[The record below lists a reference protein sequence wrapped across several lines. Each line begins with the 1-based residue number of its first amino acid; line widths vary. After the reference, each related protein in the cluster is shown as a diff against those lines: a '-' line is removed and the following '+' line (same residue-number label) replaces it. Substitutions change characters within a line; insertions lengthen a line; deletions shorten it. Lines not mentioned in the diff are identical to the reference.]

1 MTICGGGGHLIE
13 GRQIWHIRG
22 GGGGWGLEIL
32 LFRLV
37 VAFGGAHDL

>member
-1 MTICGGGGHLIE
+1 MAHPG
-13 GRQIWHIRG
+13 W
-22 GGGGWGLEIL
+22 GGGWGLEIL

>member
-22 GGGGWGLEIL
+22 GGGVGTRD
-32 LFRLV
+32 FTV
-37 VAFGGAHDL
+37 SFGCSIWRST